1 MNDSQMI
8 TPQQIQQAKSRFGI
22 VGNAPALTEAVSRA
36 LRVAPIDLSVLVT
49 GESGSGKEFFPQIIH
64 AFSPRKHS
72 RYIAVNCGAIPEGT
86 IDSELFG
93 HEKGAFTGA
102 VATRKGY
109 FEEADGG
116 TIFLDEVAELPLT
129 TQARLLRVLESGEFL
144 KVGSSVV
151 QKTNIRVVA
160 ATNVDMA
167 KAVREGRFRED
178 LFYRLSTVQ
187 IQIPPLRDR
196 GSDIGL
202 LARKFAADFAE
213 KYRVPAITFSDD
225 ARMALQHYR
234 WPGNVRQ
241 LKNVVDQ
248 MALFEAG
255 SVVEADALQA
265 YLPQIN
271 TEYAPIP
278 ASEAARSH
286 SYERER
292 EMLFNMIFRLQKEI
306 SDLRATLNSEASAAA
321 SHGAEQLPQTVGAAG
336 PRALVKYSDPSQAIF
351 PHEFGSRTPSA
362 DAPDAIDV
370 TPSEVAPEGR
380 TLEDTERETI
390 RRSLERNGGR
400 RKATAAE
407 LNISERTL
415 YRKIKEFGLE

>member
-1 MNDSQMI
+1 MI

-292 EMLFNMIFRLQKEI
+292 ELLFNMIFRLQKEI

-321 SHGAEQLPQTVGAAG
+321 SHGTEQLPQTVGATG

-351 PHEFGSRTPSA
+351 PHEFGSRTPST